1 MISMIPHALLLI
13 SLYAV
18 IEAGYFYQH
27 RSHLHGSS
35 SRGREEDEQARL
47 TKWKRELVSRSSN
60 GREAVDRWIIGWFEP
75 ISRPP
80 SQRSGSSRVGI
91 DQVKRGNIESYLAG
105 EAESLDEIDKL
116 MTSAYLPKSIEG
128 RLGRFIEASYTHWCR
143 LRPGACP
150 W

>member
-1 MISMIPHALLLI
+1 MFPMNPHALLLI

-18 IEAGYFYQH
+18 IEAGYFYQY
-27 RSHLHGSS
+27 RGHLHGNSS
-35 SRGREEDEQARL
+35 SGREEDEEARL
-47 TKWKRELVSRSSN
+47 AKWKRELVSRSSN

-80 SQRSGSSRVGI
+80 SQRSRSTRVRI
-91 DQVKRGNIESYLAG
+91 DQVKRGDIESYLAG
-105 EAESLDEIDKL
+105 KAESLDEIDKL
-116 MTSAYLPKSIEG
+116 MTSAYLPKSIEAC
-128 RLGRFIEASYTHWCR
+128 LGRFIEASYTHWCR